1 SARSKATSRYPSRRT
16 ALAKRRRRVRGSWP
30 ASSPAATGASASL
43 ATRGRGRECSMV
55 PEGRYESRL
64 GWFLSVVAG
73 SAAVLALLVIGV
85 PIFRPDLAFAAESPG
100 LAGAVSALGLI
111 AGLAWFGA
119 ADVRRF

>member
-1 SARSKATSRYPSRRT
+1 
-16 ALAKRRRRVRGSWP
+16 
-30 ASSPAATGASASL
+30 
-43 ATRGRGRECSMV
+43 MV